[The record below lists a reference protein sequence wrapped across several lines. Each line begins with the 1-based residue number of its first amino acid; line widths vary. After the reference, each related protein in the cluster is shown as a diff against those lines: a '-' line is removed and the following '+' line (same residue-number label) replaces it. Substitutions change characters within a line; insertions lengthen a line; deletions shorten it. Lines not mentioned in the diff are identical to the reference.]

1 MEFSVLGS
9 GSKGNSYILREGKTL
24 ILIDTGFSSREI
36 QKRMKKI
43 SIHPRDISAIL
54 ITHEHWD
61 HIRGLEN
68 FIKYFPVPI
77 YLSKGTLNSISFP
90 LDTEINI
97 IEGGKDF
104 QIENITI
111 SPFSVPH
118 DASEPM
124 GFTFSNGRK
133 KIGFASDLGK
143 VTFLVLEKLKNTN
156 LVALE
161 TNHDEELLKNGPY
174 PLNLKVR
181 IKSAFGHLSN
191 RDAANALKEII
202 SEDLKYILPIH
213 LSEVNNNP
221 NLVKYYM
228 EEILRVNYFKSI
240 TCIVATQSET
250 IPFLEV

>member
-1 MEFSVLGS
+1 MGS
-9 GSKGNSYILREGKTL
+9 GSKGNAYLVREGDTL
-24 ILIDTGFSSREI
+24 ILIDTGFSAREI
-36 QKRMKKI
+36 QKRIKMVSVDPKK
-43 SIHPRDISAIL
+43 ISAIL

-68 FIKYFPVPI
+68 FIKQFPVSV
-77 YLSKGTLNSISFP
+77 YLSRGTLNSINFP

-97 IEGGKDF
+97 IEGGKEF
-104 QIENITI
+104 QIGQITI

-124 GFTFSNGRK
+124 GFTFFNGSK

-143 VTFLVLEKLKNTN
+143 VTFLVLEKLRNAN
-156 LVALE
+156 LLALE

-174 PLNLKVR
+174 PLDLKLR

-191 RDAANALKEII
+191 RDAVEAIKELI
-202 SEDLKYILPIH
+202 SKNLKYILPIH
-213 LSEVNNNP
+213 LSEVNNSP
-221 NLVKYYM
+221 DLVKYYM
-228 EEILRVNYFKSI
+228 EEILKINFYLNISCV
-240 TCIVATQSET
+240 VARQRET